1 MHVRI
6 CTLIALLAVASRA
19 QYENAGS
26 AEFVFLR
33 NFQAARIAGVAGAGT
48 SLEAGLQSVGLNP
61 AGLAR
66 LDAPWIEVSARRHI
80 QSYQSGILA
89 ASHPLLTGNLAG
101 QLAYLD
107 EGDPIEGLDENNTPL
122 GRNLRP
128 SAWMA
133 TTSFAEPLGNRLA
146 WGATVRWV
154 HEFLDI
160 DASAANG
167 IAMDLGL
174 LMQPGSRRFTYGLSL
189 TNLGTKLT
197 GHTSNESEF
206 GDMPLAANAAVRT
219 QLGADGSTSLL
230 LDLSK
235 PVDNYVQARIGLEQ
249 RIFQSLSIRGG
260 LRTDQREVFD
270 FVEEQV
276 MGETVG
282 THSPSM
288 ALRAALGAT
297 IDLSGWRID
306 YAWQTWGALGSVHF
320 LTVGLS
326 FGRPPRTPSST
337 ETPQP

>member
-6 CTLIALLAVASRA
+6 CTLIALFALAPRA
-19 QYENAGS
+19 QHENAGS

-33 NFQAARIAGVAGAGT
+33 NFQAARVAGLAGAGT
-48 SLEAGLQSVGLNP
+48 ALEAGNQSLGFNP

-66 LDAPWIEVSARRHI
+66 LDAPRVEVSARRHF
-80 QSYQSGILA
+80 QSYQSGILS
-89 ASHPLLTGNLAG
+89 ASHPLLTGNIAG

-107 EGDPIEGLDENNTPL
+107 EGDPIQELDENNTTT
-122 GRNLRP
+122 GRSLRP

-174 LMQPGSRRFTYGLSL
+174 LMQPGSRRFTYGFSL

-197 GHTSNESEF
+197 SHTKSESEF
-206 GDMPLAANAAVRT
+206 GDMPLAANVAVRA
-219 QLGADGSTSLL
+219 QLTADRSTTLL
-230 LDLSK
+230 LDLQK
-235 PVDNYVQARIGLEQ
+235 PVDNYAQARLGLEQ

-260 LRTDQREVFD
+260 LRTDQREILD
-270 FVEEQV
+270 FVDETLL
-276 MGETVG
+276 GETVG
-282 THSPSM
+282 EHPASM

-297 IDLSGWRID
+297 FNMSGWTID
-306 YAWQTWGALGSVHF
+306 YAWQTWGPLGSVHF
-320 LTVGLS
+320 LTFGLS
-326 FGRPPRTPSST
+326 FGRPPRTP
-337 ETPQP
+337 TPEISQP